1 MTGPDITTP
10 DIIVALDE
18 ATGSLALARFLP
30 SEAQEG
36 AELALRALERLP
48 EDIRPRFAGCIDFA
62 RATASAIVADSLSPP
77 PWNNGELHLRCKELA
92 TALDAISAEIRPAQP
107 IPLSQRSRRQHKPR
121 IPPPDG
127 LKTAAEA
134 AAKLGCSVKTLHAH
148 VDAGDLHYVIVGKG
162 KKRMRRMF
170 NDADLDE
177 FITNQTRK
185 DSPCPSIASRGRRSS
200 TTISGGEVVAFTALR
215 KRPRDAKPRK

>member
-1 MTGPDITTP
+1 MTGPDISTP

-30 SEAQEG
+30 SEAQSG
-36 AELALRALERLP
+36 AECALQALEGLP
-48 EDIRPRFAGCIDFA
+48 EDIRSRFAGCIDFA

-77 PWNNGELHLRCKELA
+77 PWNNREMLLRCEELA
-92 TALDAISAEIRPAQP
+92 GALNTLYDQIRPV
-107 IPLSQRSRRQHKPR
+107 PLQRESRRQHQPR
-121 IPPPDG
+121 NPPPDG

-134 AAKLGCSVKTLHAH
+134 AAKLGCSVKTLNAH
-148 VDAGDLHYVIVGKG
+148 VDAGELHYVSIGKG

-170 NDADLDE
+170 KDADLDE

-215 KRPRDAKPRK
+215 KRPRGAKPRR